1 MYLLAYTLRF
11 FPGISGDTTEKHHYE
26 VLDTI
31 EKARQSAGSM
41 MRRHPNI
48 FDRYAISQIVETSQ
62 PEWRRTRSMEIED

>member
-1 MYLLAYTLRF
+1 MYLLAYTLRY

-26 VLDTI
+26 VFDSI
-31 EKARQSAGSM
+31 EKARASAGSM